1 MSTNSSAHPFTMR
14 SLPAESRAQRVQRVK
29 LSGSASRRR
38 PQHPHRACA
47 MSSPTRQTQWRS
59 AQTIRGGDGDVSYGA
74 GDEADS
80 RSIRMHR
87 AAVSRRDGCAG
98 PASSASRLQAPP
110 PYQCPARSIAGHGR
124 RGALSQ
130 TGGFHTI
137 PVARTWRIS
146 TPAPRCRAQVDLQ
159 RRAVIM
165 AHTCPRGAANAATA
179 IARRLSTGIYRIKF
193 DQVSFK
199 PELSPS

>member
-14 SLPAESRAQRVQRVK
+14 SLPAEFRAQRVQRVK

-59 AQTIRGGDGDVSYGA
+59 AQTIRGGDGDGSYGA

-80 RSIRMHR
+80 RSIRTHR
-87 AAVSRRDGCAG
+87 AAVSRRDEGPHRTSARRARLLDTGGAAHSAG
-98 PASSASRLQAPP
+98 A
-110 PYQCPARSIAGHGR
+110 
-124 RGALSQ
+124 

-137 PVARTWRIS
+137 PVARTWRIG

-193 DQVSFK
+193 DQASFK
-199 PELSPS
+199 PELSPIWIP